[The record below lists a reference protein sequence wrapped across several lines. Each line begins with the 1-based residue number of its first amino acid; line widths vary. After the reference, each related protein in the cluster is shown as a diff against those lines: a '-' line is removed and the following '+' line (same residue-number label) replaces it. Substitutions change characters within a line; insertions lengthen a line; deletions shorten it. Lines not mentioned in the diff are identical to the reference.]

1 MQTQDFQN
9 LKQGKPIALEHL
21 YQKYNR
27 MLFWLGKQLIRDEFV
42 IETLVQESFLK
53 LWKHRETLETPEH
66 IFFFLRYVMKR
77 ECTYYYCRP
86 KNKFNRSINR
96 LSFYGNYEDYML
108 GHDPVAEE
116 DEHLLEQEAT
126 QQAFEQVKKV
136 LPYLSAERSRLIEL
150 CITYGFRYKAIA
162 EVMGKGITETANE
175 VKRAIAE
182 LKTILQQDNA
192 LERQQNSGE
201 TIKLEGEMTTA
212 QAKVFQLRCE
222 EAYSF
227 ARIAEELNCSQKEA
241 QQEFMT
247 AYSFMQQQHEQQT
260 NSFGASL
267 QGIR

>member
-1 MQTQDFQN
+1 MQTKDFQN

-21 YQKYNR
+21 YQQYSR

-53 LWKHRETLETPEH
+53 LWKHRDTLETPKH

-86 KNKFNRSINR
+86 RNHFQRSINR

-126 QQAFEQVKKV
+126 QQTFEQVKNV

-150 CITYGFRYKAIA
+150 CITYGFQYKAIA

-182 LKTILQQDNA
+182 LKTILQQDNR
-192 LERQQNSGE
+192 LTSEEKPQE
-201 TIKLEGEMTTA
+201 TIRLQGEMTTA

-222 EAYSF
+222 RDYSF
-227 ARIAEELNCSQKEA
+227 ARIAEELNCSQKQA
-241 QQEFMT
+241 QQEFMN
-247 AYSFMQQQHEQQT
+247 AYTFMQQQYEQQT

-267 QGIR
+267 